1 MKIQPKNADSF
12 ARRPDPA
19 MRAILV
25 YGPDHGLVRERVGK
39 IVASVVEDPN
49 DPFRVAEL
57 SGAQVAKDPALVAD
71 EAAAM
76 AFGGGRRVV
85 LVQGADDGVTKALSQ
100 FLADPV
106 GDGLV
111 VVEAGDL
118 ESKSKLRQMFDKASV
133 GATIACYR
141 DDARSLPG
149 IIQDTLKAEGLGVSR
164 EALDYLAANLGGDRL
179 VTRAEL
185 QKLALYKGPGEGG
198 PEEGGPGEGRIE
210 LADAQACVGDT
221 AEVTLEDIA
230 FATGG
235 GDIAALER
243 AFQRAIHEGAQPVQ
257 PLRAASRH
265 FQRLHAVSDAENL
278 DNAMG
283 KLRPPVFWKR
293 KDAFRGQAQ
302 AWDQGQLARALER
315 LLEAENRT
323 KTTGLPATAIASRAL
338 MEIAHRSPLRK
349 RRRPA
354 RR

>member
-118 ESKSKLRQMFDKASV
+118 ESKSKLRQAFDKATV
-133 GATIACYR
+133 GAAIACYR

-149 IIQDTLKAEGLGVSR
+149 IVQETLKAEGLGVSR

-185 QKLALYKGPGEGG
+185 QKLALYKGPGAGQV
-198 PEEGGPGEGRIE
+198 E

-235 GDIAALER
+235 GDIAGLER

-265 FQRLHAVSDAENL
+265 FQRLHAVSNAENL
-278 DNAMG
+278 DSAMG